1 MEEQTGTEMV
11 LEEQK
16 ETAETQDS
24 TLGEQQ
30 NDAPEV
36 SADETEAQGNASE
49 VSADETEAQGNIPE
63 VSADETEAQGNA
75 SEVSADETE
84 AQGNIPEVSSDE
96 TEAQGNIPEV
106 SADETEAQEIEAGL
120 AADNTAEEAEDIEAQ
135 IPEKPKNPNAKWY
148 ILQAYSGY
156 EGRVEQTIQEKLKI
170 EGLEHLVDEI
180 FIPSEDVIRTKDGK
194 KRKVN
199 QKYFPGYVLVHME
212 LTPAL
217 WHLLMDVNRVSGFI
231 GGTQKNPLPL
241 DERELE
247 AIRSQVNERFQQ
259 KATEE
264 EFSLGQKVTIT
275 EGSFGNFSGTID
287 EINLERRK
295 LKVLVSIFGRPT
307 PVEVEFEKVKHVVE

>member
-1 MEEQTGTEMV
+1 VEEQTGTKMV

-16 ETAETQDS
+16 ETTETQDS

-30 NDAPEV
+30 NDAQEV
-36 SADETEAQGNASE
+36 SADETEAQGNA
-49 VSADETEAQGNIPE
+49 PE
-63 VSADETEAQGNA
+63 DSADETEAQGNA
-75 SEVSADETE
+75 
-84 AQGNIPEVSSDE
+84 PED
-96 TEAQGNIPEV
+96 
-106 SADETEAQEIEAGL
+106 SADETEAQEIEAGPV
-120 AADNTAEEAEDIEAQ
+120 ADHTAETTEEAEDIEAQ

-180 FIPSEDVIRTKDGK
+180 FIPSEEVIRTKDGK

-231 GGTQKNPLPL
+231 GGTQKKPLPL

>member
-1 MEEQTGTEMV
+1 MV

-16 ETAETQDS
+16 ETTETQDS

-30 NDAPEV
+30 NDAQEV
-36 SADETEAQGNASE
+36 SADETEAQGNA
-49 VSADETEAQGNIPE
+49 PE
-63 VSADETEAQGNA
+63 DRADETEAQGNA
-75 SEVSADETE
+75 PEDKADK
-84 AQGNIPEVSSDE
+84 A
-96 TEAQGNIPEV
+96 
-106 SADETEAQEIEAGL
+106 EAQEIEAGPV
-120 AADNTAEEAEDIEAQ
+120 ADHTAETTEEAEDIEAQ

-247 AIRSQVNERFQQ
+247 EIRSQVNERFQQ

>member
-1 MEEQTGTEMV
+1 VEEQTGTEMV

-16 ETAETQDS
+16 ETAIIQDS

-30 NDAPEV
+30 SDAHEV
-36 SADETEAQGNASE
+36 SADDTDAQSEAQE
-49 VSADETEAQGNIPE
+49 VSADDTDAQSDAQE
-63 VSADETEAQGNA
+63 VSADDAEAQVNA
-75 SEVSADETE
+75 P
-84 AQGNIPEVSSDE
+84 Q
-96 TEAQGNIPEV
+96 
-106 SADETEAQEIEAGL
+106 IEADPV
-120 AADNTAEEAEDIEAQ
+120 ADNTAETAEQAEDNEAQ

-156 EGRVEQTIQEKLKI
+156 EGRVEQTIQQKLNI

-199 QKYFPGYVLVHME
+199 QKYFPGYVLILME

-217 WHLLMDVNRVSGFI
+217 WHLLMNVNRVSGFI
-231 GGTQKNPLPL
+231 GGTQNNPLPL

-247 AIRSQVNERFQQ
+247 TIRSQVNERFQQ
-259 KATEE
+259 KATED

>member
-1 MEEQTGTEMV
+1 MV

-16 ETAETQDS
+16 EIAETQDS

-30 NDAPEV
+30 SDASEASTDDTEVQSDAPDVTAVDAEV
-36 SADETEAQGNASE
+36 QSGAPETEA
-49 VSADETEAQGNIPE
+49 DPT
-63 VSADETEAQGNA
+63 
-75 SEVSADETE
+75 
-84 AQGNIPEVSSDE
+84 SD
-96 TEAQGNIPEV
+96 NNV
-106 SADETEAQEIEAGL
+106 EI
-120 AADNTAEEAEDIEAQ
+120 AEQAESIEPQ
-135 IPEKPKNPNAKWY
+135 IPEKPINPNAKWY

-156 EGRVEQTIQEKLKI
+156 EGRVEQTINEKLKI

-180 FIPSEDVIRTKDGK
+180 FIPSEDVIRTKEGK

-199 QKYFPGYVLVHME
+199 QKYFPGYVLINME
-212 LTPAL
+212 LNPAL

-231 GGTQKNPLPL
+231 GGTQNNPLPL
-241 DERELE
+241 DERELDT
-247 AIRSQVNERFQQ
+247 IRSQVSERFQQ
-259 KATEE
+259 KATED

>member
-1 MEEQTGTEMV
+1 MEEQTGTKMV

-16 ETAETQDS
+16 ETTETQDS

-30 NDAPEV
+30 NDAQEV
-36 SADETEAQGNASE
+36 SADETEAQGNAPE
-49 VSADETEAQGNIPE
+49 DSADKA
-63 VSADETEAQGNA
+63 
-75 SEVSADETE
+75 
-84 AQGNIPEVSSDE
+84 
-96 TEAQGNIPEV
+96 
-106 SADETEAQEIEAGL
+106 EAQEIEAGPV
-120 AADNTAEEAEDIEAQ
+120 ADHTAETTEEAEDIEAQ

-170 EGLEHLVDEI
+170 EGLQHLVDEI
-180 FIPSEDVIRTKDGK
+180 FIPSEEVIRTKDGK

-231 GGTQKNPLPL
+231 GGTQKKPLPL

>member
-1 MEEQTGTEMV
+1 VEEQTGTKMV

-16 ETAETQDS
+16 ETTETQDS

-30 NDAPEV
+30 NDAQEV
-36 SADETEAQGNASE
+36 SADETEAQGNAPE
-49 VSADETEAQGNIPE
+49 DSADK
-63 VSADETEAQGNA
+63 
-75 SEVSADETE
+75 
-84 AQGNIPEVSSDE
+84 
-96 TEAQGNIPEV
+96 
-106 SADETEAQEIEAGL
+106 TEAQEIEAGPVT
-120 AADNTAEEAEDIEAQ
+120 DHTVETTEEGEDIEAQ
-135 IPEKPKNPNAKWY
+135 IPKKPKNPNAKWY

-180 FIPSEDVIRTKDGK
+180 FIPSEEVIRTKDGK